1 MLQKWFSWA
10 LQPISYLKILF
21 TELKFS
27 DFSLEFIKCNF
38 NLVFVQQKIFL
49 IKTVQTDS
57 LTMFSIFC
65 LQHLKHTTYLWKK
78 LMFILTLCVRGADLP
93 TLTRIPKFLNFAL
106 TNPCWDWLT
115 LHVSPLWSF
124 YKKFEHPLCIGSILV
139 ALFSTKSWI
148 SE

>member
-1 MLQKWFSWA
+1 MIFLGTST
-10 LQPISYLKILF
+10 SSLKILF

-78 LMFILTLCVRGADLP
+78 LMFILTLCVRGRRFAHP
-93 TLTRIPKFLNFAL
+93 YKNSKILNFAL

-115 LHVSPLWSF
+115 LHVSPLRFF
-124 YKKFEHPLCIGSILV
+124 YKKLKRPMCLGSILV
-139 ALFSTKSWI
+139 ALFSIKNLI
-148 SE
+148 SK